1 MDRYVVIHYG
11 EIALKGKN
19 RRFFEQQLQDNISER
34 VAGLDTGRVKWRHG
48 RLLVP
53 LHEGT
58 DEEHVV
64 ARLRTVPG
72 IVYFALAFAV
82 RRDVEAL
89 ASAVLARLPS
99 GAYPS
104 FKIDAR
110 RADKGFPLTSVEVNQ
125 IVGARVQ
132 EETGWGVDL
141 TNPALT
147 VHVEILQR
155 EILFYFGRVDGI
167 GGLPVG
173 VSGTVGLL
181 LSGGI
186 DSPVAAY
193 YALKRG
199 CTTLPIHFHSGPF
212 GQWIDSE
219 RKVRRLI
226 QALQPYG
233 LSDRYYVVPIGEL
246 QREIVVDA
254 PAPVRVILY
263 RRLMFRIAQQLTLR
277 EGGLALV
284 TGENLGQVSSQTL
297 ESLRAIE
304 TVVDL
309 PVLRPLI
316 GFDKIE
322 IMDLA
327 RTIGT
332 YEISIEAHDDC
343 CQFLMP
349 RQVVTRPSVA
359 EVDAAESNLDVER
372 LVSAG
377 LEAAELNRIPDP
389 SGS

>member
-11 EIALKGKN
+11 EIALKGRN
-19 RRFFEQQLQDNISER
+19 RRFFEQRLQDNVAER

-48 RLLVP
+48 RFLVP
-53 LHEGT
+53 LHKGT
-58 DEEHVV
+58 DEHRVV
-64 ARLRTVPG
+64 ERLRTVPG
-72 IVYFALAFAV
+72 IVYFALARAV
-82 RRDVEAL
+82 PCDVEAL
-89 ASAVLARLPS
+89 ASAVVEHLPT
-99 GAYPS
+99 GDYPS
-104 FKIDAR
+104 FKIDTR
-110 RADKGFPLTSVEVNQ
+110 RADKAFPLTSPQVNE
-125 IVGARVQ
+125 IVGAQVQ
-132 EETGWGVDL
+132 EKTGWAVDL
-141 TNPALT
+141 SNPALT
-147 VHVEILQR
+147 VHVEILPR
-155 EILFYFGRVDGI
+155 EILFYSERIEGI

-181 LSGGI
+181 MSGGI

-219 RKVRRLI
+219 RKVRRLV

-254 PAPVRVILY
+254 PAPVRILLY
-263 RRLMFRIAQQLTLR
+263 RRLMFRIAQALTLR

-304 TVVDL
+304 VVTDL

-316 GFDKIE
+316 GFDKVE
-322 IMDLA
+322 IMDQA
-327 RTIGT
+327 RLIGT
-332 YEISIEAHDDC
+332 YDISIEAHDDC
-343 CQFLMP
+343 CQFLVP

-359 EVDAAESNLDVER
+359 EVDNAEANLDIEH

-377 LEAAELNRIPDP
+377 IESAQLNRIT
-389 SGS
+389 

>member
-19 RRFFEQQLQDNISER
+19 RHFFEQRLQDNVAAR

-48 RLLVP
+48 RFLVP
-53 LHEGT
+53 LHKGT
-58 DEEHVV
+58 DEQRVV
-64 ARLRTVPG
+64 ERLRTVPG
-72 IVYFALAFAV
+72 IVYFALARAV
-82 RRDVEAL
+82 PCDVEAL
-89 ASAVLARLPS
+89 ASAVVEHLPT
-99 GAYPS
+99 GDYPS
-104 FKIDAR
+104 FKIDTR
-110 RADKGFPLTSVEVNQ
+110 RADKAFPLTSPQVNE
-125 IVGARVQ
+125 IVGAQVQ
-132 EETGWGVDL
+132 EATGWAVDL
-141 TNPALT
+141 SNPALT
-147 VHVEILQR
+147 VHVEILAR
-155 EILFYFGRVDGI
+155 EILFYSERIEGI

-181 LSGGI
+181 MSGGI

-219 RKVRRLI
+219 RKVRRLV

-254 PAPVRVILY
+254 PAPVRILLY
-263 RRLMFRIAQQLTLR
+263 RRLMFRIAQVLTLR

-304 TVVDL
+304 IVTDL

-316 GFDKIE
+316 GFDKVE
-322 IMDLA
+322 IMDQA
-327 RTIGT
+327 RLIGT
-332 YEISIEAHDDC
+332 YDISIEAHDDC
-343 CQFLMP
+343 CQFLVP

-359 EVDAAESNLDVER
+359 EVDNAEANLDIEH

-377 LEAAELNRIPDP
+377 IESAQLNRIT
-389 SGS
+389 